1 MTKLT
6 IVDSHVLLGTEDHL
20 SLTPDD
26 LLRRMDLNGVETAI
40 ARPMGAE
47 LIVRNREGNDALL
60 QAHPRIK
67 AMVSVNPWWG
77 PEFCLEEL
85 QRCRDQGAVGL
96 FLNPARQ
103 GFFPTDSRIT
113 PLLELAEEFQWPVMF
128 HTGTYIYADVLSVLE
143 RARQFPAL
151 NFIAGFGGFADMWFE
166 LPGVFSATEN
176 LYLDTSL
183 LWGEAVQGILESSG
197 ASRLLFASAEP
208 RNSIQVVL
216 KVLERL
222 ALPET
227 QRESIL
233 SGNAKRIFHLT

>member
-1 MTKLT
+1 
-6 IVDSHVLLGTEDHL
+6 
-20 SLTPDD
+20 
-26 LLRRMDLNGVETAI
+26 
-40 ARPMGAE
+40 
-47 LIVRNREGNDALL
+47 
-60 QAHPRIK
+60 
-67 AMVSVNPWWG
+67 
-77 PEFCLEEL
+77 
-85 QRCRDQGAVGL
+85 
-96 FLNPARQ
+96 
-103 GFFPTDSRIT
+103 
-113 PLLELAEEFQWPVMF
+113 MF

-183 LWGEAVQGILESSG
+183 LWGEAVQGILQSTG

>member
-77 PEFCLEEL
+77 PEFCVEEL
-85 QRCRDQGAVGL
+85 QRCRD
-96 FLNPARQ
+96 Q